1 MKDFKYKTIFS
12 STIKPLMSEE
22 KDKYLAMASLIEI
35 GDFLPDIDTDK
46 EIDLLPIAFNAAVVN
61 RVNKNGDVI
70 NTSTAKE
77 IYKSFINKPIN
88 IEHNRQRV
96 VGTILAASFSE
107 FGTDK
112 PLSEEEAEKT
122 VKPFNITL
130 GGIVWKVVN
139 NTLTD
144 MIEEAGDPTSEHYQK
159 VSASWELG
167 FSEYNLIILAE
178 NEKNIENG
186 EVIHDITVIEE
197 LEANLKSLGGTGKL
211 DDGRRV
217 YRHVVNDVVPLGIG
231 LTENPAADVAGVAV
245 KANEITEEAKEEIQ
259 EKETNVTE
267 KEIEQNNIS
276 HSDQEN
282 VKNYTNRDKI
292 MKLDHIKDITDES
305 LKELSASAITDFIED
320 ELKKASEEYS
330 VEKTKYEDQIKEA
343 SENNDTLSKDQD
355 ELKQELEKVQ
365 KTLEALEVEKTE
377 KEAQET
383 FNQRMSTMDEEYVL
397 SDEDREVI
405 ASDIKEMQSEDFEA
419 YSKKMS
425 VLLSAKLRANVKTEE
440 EQADKEAKIETED
453 TAEKVVEEAV
463 EQAEAEAD
471 AIPVSSEASEPTL
484 FDKYRSAFS
493 IEQFDTDINN

>member
-178 NEKNIENG
+178 NEKNIENS
-186 EVIHDITVIEE
+186 TKNCQ
-197 LEANLKSLGGTGKL
+197 LMNKFTF
-211 DDGRRV
+211 
-217 YRHVVNDVVPLGIG
+217 
-231 LTENPAADVAGVAV
+231 
-245 KANEITEEAKEEIQ
+245 EIT
-259 EKETNVTE
+259 N
-267 KEIEQNNIS
+267 
-276 HSDQEN
+276 
-282 VKNYTNRDKI
+282 
-292 MKLDHIKDITDES
+292 
-305 LKELSASAITDFIED
+305 
-320 ELKKASEEYS
+320 
-330 VEKTKYEDQIKEA
+330 
-343 SENNDTLSKDQD
+343 
-355 ELKQELEKVQ
+355 
-365 KTLEALEVEKTE
+365 
-377 KEAQET
+377 
-383 FNQRMSTMDEEYVL
+383 
-397 SDEDREVI
+397 
-405 ASDIKEMQSEDFEA
+405 
-419 YSKKMS
+419 
-425 VLLSAKLRANVKTEE
+425 
-440 EQADKEAKIETED
+440 
-453 TAEKVVEEAV
+453 
-463 EQAEAEAD
+463 
-471 AIPVSSEASEPTL
+471 
-484 FDKYRSAFS
+484 
-493 IEQFDTDINN
+493 